1 VGAEFRVNTYT
12 TSSQETPTI
21 AALAGGGFVVA
32 WSSNGQDGSFFGG
45 GIYGQRYDATGNKVG
60 TEFQMNTNSGGDQS
74 LPALANIGNGEF
86 VATWKNGSLDI
97 SGQRFRIGIP
107 VTVALAE
114 SYIPLEGIDQTV
126 GFQIN
131 LAETSSQPITINYQT
146 LNGTALAGQDYVAKT
161 GSVTF
166 APGET
171 KKTVTVTLID
181 NNLSQADETFFLK
194 GSSTGP
200 VTFLQSTA
208 IAKVTDTIEA
218 HFPVTLPAT
227 VENLTLTRKA
237 NISGTGN
244 GNPNRIIGNQG
255 NNTLNGGLGNDTLNG
270 VAGNDSLIAGD
281 GNDILIGDIGNDSLV
296 AGGGNDNLNG
306 GTGND
311 ILTGGQGKDI
321 LTGGTGQDYF
331 TYNAI
336 TDSLLAGFDVVKD
349 YSGIGVS
356 PDRINAPALIPA
368 VKLTVSKGVAFDLSV
383 AKIQA
388 VLTNGTFGANTAVAF
403 NVFDQ
408 SGTFIAFN
416 NGVAGFQAA
425 SDAIIHLEGYNISGA
440 NPVWIV

>member
-1 VGAEFRVNTYT
+1 
-12 TSSQETPTI
+12 
-21 AALAGGGFVVA
+21 
-32 WSSNGQDGSFFGG
+32 
-45 GIYGQRYDATGNKVG
+45 
-60 TEFQMNTNSGGDQS
+60 
-74 LPALANIGNGEF
+74 
-86 VATWKNGSLDI
+86 
-97 SGQRFRIGIP
+97 
-107 VTVALAE
+107 
-114 SYIPLEGIDQTV
+114 
-126 GFQIN
+126 
-131 LAETSSQPITINYQT
+131 
-146 LNGTALAGQDYVAKT
+146 
-161 GSVTF
+161 
-166 APGET
+166 
-171 KKTVTVTLID
+171 
-181 NNLSQADETFFLK
+181 
-194 GSSTGP
+194 
-200 VTFLQSTA
+200 
-208 IAKVTDTIEA
+208 
-218 HFPVTLPAT
+218 
-227 VENLTLTRKA
+227 
-237 NISGTGN
+237 
-244 GNPNRIIGNQG
+244 
-255 NNTLNGGLGNDTLNG
+255 LGNDTLNG

-425 SDAIIHLEGYNISGA
+425 SDAIIQLEGYNISGA